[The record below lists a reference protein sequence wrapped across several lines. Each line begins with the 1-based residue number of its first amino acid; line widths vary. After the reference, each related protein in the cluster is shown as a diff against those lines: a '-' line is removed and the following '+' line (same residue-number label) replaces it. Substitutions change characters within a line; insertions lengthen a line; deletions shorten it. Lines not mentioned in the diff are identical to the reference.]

1 MHDFGKTEENVI
13 EARFLQISDDSRK
26 LFEAE
31 SFHES
36 DAVSIVDPDG
46 SDSLRRLI
54 RSESGA
60 SLEQAASDFV
70 CKEDDRR
77 DGVWPG

>member
-31 SFHES
+31 SFYEIRPLSILDS
-36 DAVSIVDPDG
+36 DGGHSAG
-46 SDSLRRLI
+46 RLI

-70 CKEDDRR
+70 CKE
-77 DGVWPG
+77 GE

>member
-31 SFHES
+31 SLYEIRC
-36 DAVSIVDPDG
+36 VSILDRDG
-46 SDSLRRLI
+46 GHSAGRLI

-70 CKEDDRR
+70 CEE
-77 DGVWPG
+77 GE